1 VSARRPA
8 VCIVRQHYYPD
19 NHIRRNAETLVRA
32 GLDVSVIAL
41 RRPHQPAR
49 ESINGVRV
57 YRLPVEH
64 RRGTILRYV
73 WEYGAFFILSLLT
86 VAILHARKGFRVVEV
101 DNMPDVLVFSA
112 LVPKLTGAKV
122 ILGIFDNMPELLMLV
137 RRVGPRH
144 PLVLTLAWLERLS
157 TRFADRVVVTQELAR
172 QLAMRRGVPGEKVT
186 VVLNGPDESI
196 FDPQLRERTGQR
208 DDFTIVTHG
217 LILERFGIQ
226 TLLDALPAVA
236 SHVPEVRVE
245 IYGDGEYR
253 AALEAQA
260 ARNGVADRVHFHG
273 WLPLD
278 EIPARVCNADV
289 GFVGMLCDLMLSNKL
304 MEYVALGVPVALARW
319 PTYEHYYSDDDV
331 RYFQPGDT
339 SDLAAALLDI
349 WRKPDAARA
358 RAERAAAL
366 YLDYRWAV
374 QREVYLGLY
383 ADLAPWSGSWQ
394 GERHLTST
402 P

>member
-1 VSARRPA
+1 
-8 VCIVRQHYYPD
+8 
-19 NHIRRNAETLVRA
+19 
-32 GLDVSVIAL
+32 VIAL

-57 YRLPVEH
+57 YRLPIEH
-64 RRGTILRYV
+64 RRGTLLRYL
-73 WEYGAFFILSLLT
+73 WEYGAFFVLSLLT

-112 LVPKLTGAKV
+112 LIPKLTGAKV

-144 PLVLTLAWLERLS
+144 PLVIALAWLERLS

-172 QLAMRRGVPGEKVT
+172 QLAMRRGVPSEKVT
-186 VVLNGPDESI
+186 VVLNGPDEAI
-196 FDPQLRERTGQR
+196 FDPGLRERTGQC
-208 DDFTIVTHG
+208 DDFTIATHG

-226 TLLDALPAVA
+226 TLLDALPTVA
-236 SHVPEVRVE
+236 ATVPGVRVE

-253 AALEAQA
+253 AALEARA
-260 ARNGVADRVHFHG
+260 ARNGVAERVHFHG
-273 WLPLD
+273 WLPL
-278 EIPARVCNADV
+278 EQIPARVCNADV

-304 MEYVALGVPVALARW
+304 MEYVALGVPVALSRW
-319 PTYEHYYSDDDV
+319 PTYEHYFADDAV
-331 RYFQPGDT
+331 RYFQPGDVGE
-339 SDLAAALLDI
+339 LAAALLDI
-349 WRKPDAARA
+349 WRDPEAARA

-374 QREVYLGLY
+374 QREIYLGLY
-383 ADLAPWSGSWQ
+383 ADLVPWPGGRP
-394 GERHLTST
+394 GERHLAST